1 MLGHS
6 CQHRPAPAHY
16 AGELRGRQRVQ
27 HVCPRKP
34 GAAKLQ
40 NTVAYLLHVRSVVRV
55 SINDELHAS
64 GFGHAQVLV
73 AQIKP
78 EA

>member
-1 MLGHS
+1 
-6 CQHRPAPAHY
+6 
-16 AGELRGRQRVQ
+16 
-27 HVCPRKP
+27 
-34 GAAKLQ
+34 
-40 NTVAYLLHVRSVVRV
+40 VRSVVRV